1 MDPIHFS
8 DAEKAS
14 FRTAYAPGAT
24 DDQWSLFIQECE
36 RRALVPG
43 THVVFQTRN
52 ATEYNAQLNRRVSV
66 QKVTMITTI
75 GALRL
80 ISERSGKY
88 DGHGPFVYHYMLES
102 GQLSESKIPLGKIP
116 HAVSVEGFR
125 KDWSHPLFATARYDA
140 YVQTKDDAG
149 TRKPTQ
155 MWATRGEEQ
164 LAKCCEALM
173 HRTVAPEECA
183 GLLLT
188 EELSNDLSTQEDE
201 STLDKLKAPA
211 GTVPEATNVPTVNQT
226 KGYVE
231 PTHAFAKA
239 TLTAVQAG
247 VPNVTE
253 CVKPDTVAAEVV
265 PSVPKAADVSTVE
278 STSKPQPTV
287 VPEAPKQ
294 TSGSGLFTEANR
306 PDPAHE
312 TTHFPPEQMKAPA
325 LGVSSTAPAVEAVK
339 QALATVAAA
348 PAAVIIA
355 AATSGTDTPASSNE
369 YAVFINQRA
378 SKIIRDKLPKA
389 GLKDASAAN
398 GVKNYLLKGADKK
411 ALNKISAVD
420 FERLLSTL
428 ENATPEQARDIVLAV
443 K

>member
-14 FRTAYAPGAT
+14 FRTAYATGAT
-24 DDQWSLFIQECE
+24 DEQWSLFIQECE

-75 GALRL
+75 NALRL
-80 ISERSGKY
+80 IAERSGKY
-88 DGHGPFVYHYMLES
+88 DGHGPFVYYYMQEDTSLA
-102 GQLSESKIPLGKIP
+102 ESKIPFGKIP

-125 KDWSHPLFATARYDA
+125 KDWKQALFATARYDA
-140 YVQTKDDAG
+140 YVQTKDDNG
-149 TRKPTQ
+149 QRRPTQ

-173 HRTVAPEECA
+173 LRTVAPEECA

-188 EELSNDLSTQEDE
+188 EELQNDLSRDEDE
-201 STLDKLKAPA
+201 SALDKLKALAARADCIP
-211 GTVPEATNVPTVNQT
+211 GTIPEATKAPAVNQ
-226 KGYVE
+226 
-231 PTHAFAKA
+231 A
-239 TLTAVQAG
+239 
-247 VPNVTE
+247 
-253 CVKPDTVAAEVV
+253 AAEVTKSV
-265 PSVPKAADVSTVE
+265 TPEASPSTPKAADVSTVE
-278 STSKPQPTV
+278 STPKPQPTV
-287 VPEAPKQ
+287 VPAAPQ
-294 TSGSGLFTEANR
+294 TTPKAVVKCTEGQNVGLFTETNR

-312 TTHFPPEQMKAPA
+312 TTHFPAPPPVDPA
-325 LGVSSTAPAVEAVK
+325 LTA
-339 QALATVAAA
+339 ALAASAAQEVKPAPPVAA
-348 PAAVIIA
+348 VVVA
-355 AATSGTDTPASSNE
+355 AATSGTDTPATSKE
-369 YAVFINQRA
+369 YSVFINERA

-389 GLKDASAAN
+389 VPPLKDAAAAN

-420 FERLLSTL
+420 FERLLTAL
-428 ENATPEQARDIVLAV
+428 ESVTPEQARDIVLAV